1 MADAPT
7 RMQIITDFV
16 PASPMPAALGIRL
29 ESIEPDR
36 ARLALPWSDGVATMA
51 DVVHGGAIA
60 TLADTAAMAAAWAT
74 DDVPESLTGAT
85 VSLTLDY
92 VAAARGDL
100 AAEAWVVRRG
110 GRLVY
115 MRVDVTDAAGQLVA
129 AGQAVYSLGR

>member
-1 MADAPT
+1 MSAPT
-7 RMQIITDFV
+7 RMQIITDFI

-36 ARLALPWSDGVATMA
+36 ARLAMPWSDGLATMA

-60 TLADTAAMAAAWAT
+60 TLADTAAMAAAWAS

-85 VSLTLDY
+85 VSLTIDY
-92 VAAARGDL
+92 LAAGRGDL
-100 AAEAWVVRRG
+100 AAEAWVVSRG

-115 MRVDVTDAAGQLVA
+115 TRVDVTDAADEVVA

>member
-1 MADAPT
+1 
-7 RMQIITDFV
+7 MQIITDFI

-36 ARLALPWSDGVATMA
+36 AVLAMPWSDGLATMA

-60 TLADTAAMAAAWAT
+60 TLADTAAMAAAWAS
-74 DDVPESLTGAT
+74 DEVPDSLTGAT
-85 VSLTLDY
+85 VSLTVDY
-92 VAAARGDL
+92 LAAGRGDL
-100 AAEAWVVRRG
+100 AADARVVRRG

-115 MRVDVTDAAGQLVA
+115 TRVDVTDAAGEVVA

>member
-92 VAAARGDL
+92 LAAARGDL
-100 AAEAWVVRRG
+100 AAEARVVRRG

-115 MRVDVTDAAGQLVA
+115 TRVDVTDAAGQLVA

>member
-1 MADAPT
+1 MPDAAT
-7 RMQIITDFV
+7 RMQIITDFI
-16 PASPMPAALGIRL
+16 PASPLPAALGIRL
-29 ESIEPDR
+29 ESIAPDR
-36 ARLALPWSDGVATMA
+36 ARLELPWSEGLATMA

-60 TLADTAAMAAAWAT
+60 TLADTAAMAAAWAS

-85 VSLTLDY
+85 VSLTIDY
-92 VAAARGDL
+92 LAAGRGDL

-115 MRVDVTDAAGQLVA
+115 TRVDVTDAAGEAIA